1 MLKVKIWKQCFDQNL
16 QNDNNEGHQRLDDTK
31 LEGALLAKPDNI
43 VNLKTKKRCY
53 FTDLRVLQSHLR
65 NPML

>member
-1 MLKVKIWKQCFDQNL
+1 MLNVKIWKQCFDQNL
-16 QNDNNEGHQRLDDTK
+16 QNDNNEGHQRLDDTE
-31 LEGALLAKPDNI
+31 LEGALLAKPGNI
-43 VNLKTKKRCY
+43 FLLCTY